1 VLTKDFNKKPKRLL
15 GNILIKNLTT
25 LISIATVVF
34 FTVPGVLAVENLSE
48 QAMDSVEK
56 GVEIQIETQKKEAQ
70 WFEDRK
76 KLEAEY
82 TTLENEFKKLSN
94 EENDLILNVARL
106 EADIDELTA
115 SLKNIEEIASE
126 LDPFLKETV
135 AEIET
140 LVENDSPMLVTERMN
155 RVASL
160 KRTVQSSD
168 VTMSEKFR
176 RTMEALFI
184 EASYGN
190 TVEVYQ
196 EKILLEG
203 ETLLADI
210 FRLGRI
216 SMFCITPDNRLTGF
230 YDRVN
235 ESWKSLPV
243 SYNDEIAAAVKMGT
257 KRRAMDFL
265 TLPIGR
271 MVTQ

>member
-1 VLTKDFNKKPKRLL
+1 M
-15 GNILIKNLTT
+15 IKNLTM
-25 LISIATVVF
+25 LISMALMAV
-34 FTVPGVLAVENLSE
+34 FTVTGTWAADNLSE
-48 QAMDSVEK
+48 KAMDSVEK
-56 GVEIQIETQKKEAQ
+56 GVDIRRETQKKETQ
-70 WFEDRK
+70 WFEDKK

-82 TTLENEFKKLSN
+82 TTLEHEFEKLLN
-94 EENDLILNVARL
+94 EENELILNIAQL
-106 EADIDELTA
+106 EGGIDELNA

-140 LVENDSPMLVTERMN
+140 LVENDFPMLVAERKK

-160 KRTVQSSD
+160 KKTVQSND
-168 VTMSEKFR
+168 VTVSEKFR

-190 TVEVYQ
+190 SVEVYQ
-196 EKILLEG
+196 EKIQLEG
-203 ETLLADI
+203 KTLLADI
-210 FRLGRI
+210 FRLGRV

-235 ESWKSLPV
+235 ESWKPLPA
-243 SYNDEIAAAVKMGT
+243 SYNNEIAAAVKMGT

-265 TLPIGR
+265 TLPLGR
-271 MVTQ
+271 MVAQ